1 MRYPTNSDLLSTVA
15 LVGIYSD
22 EGERRSKL
30 HTYVR
35 YRGLCFKRKDSTFEY
50 DGCDHG
56 NCPDSSYSILSV
68 QIVSKWAHTTK
79 SMKCD
84 NLQSEVSYNTVKHS
98 STNTFRVRQ
107 SSLRG
112 SEVVSETKLDWKDGQ
127 TLTPRVAK
135 AKMTKRAYGT
145 QRHWQQKR
153 IH

>member
-22 EGERRSKL
+22 EGGRQSKL
-30 HTYVR
+30 RMYVR
-35 YRGLCFKRKDSTFEY
+35 YRGFRSRIKDGTFKY

-79 SMKCD
+79 SMKCN

-98 STNTFRVRQ
+98 STNTFRMCQ
-107 SSLRG
+107 SSLKG
-112 SEVVSETKLDWKDGQ
+112 SEFVSETKLDWEEGQ

-145 QRHWQQKR
+145 QRHWQQQR